1 MRARSLLA
9 SLAALTLVATAC
21 SGGKDDTK
29 ATKATT
35 STTAKP
41 AVVRLTRGDVAV
53 QSAGGDVALDD
64 ATQQAVL
71 AAAQRYVDAAV
82 VGPLTKGVVGTDY
95 PTLFDA
101 GVATAANGPDRAAL
115 TDEGVPKVTA
125 APKVTA
131 VPVRID
137 ALADG
142 NGQLQ
147 LLAATFTLA
156 IEGATGAGPL
166 TINRNVELT
175 LTRNPDGNM
184 VISAY
189 RVGVARNV
197 ADATTTTTATAGAP
211 S

>member
-1 MRARSLLA
+1 MRARILLA
-9 SLAALTLVATAC
+9 SVAALSLIVTAC
-21 SGGKDDTK
+21 SGGKDDDK

-41 AVVRLTRGDVAV
+41 TAVQLTRGDVAV

-71 AAAQRYVDAAV
+71 AAAQHYVDAAI

-95 PTLFDA
+95 PTLFDGSIA
-101 GVATAANGPDRAAL
+101 PAANGPDRPAL
-115 TDEGVPKVTA
+115 TDEGVPKITAQPSVTA
-125 APKVTA
+125 A
-131 VPVRID
+131 PVRID
-137 ALADG
+137 ALADSHAQV
-142 NGQLQ
+142 QLF
-147 LLAATFTLA
+147 AATFTIA
-156 IEGATGAGPL
+156 ITGTTDAGPL

-189 RVGVARNV
+189 RVSVARDV
-197 ADATTTTTATAGAP
+197 ADASTTTTAAAP